1 MKVLRERQGMQITVF
16 REKSKRR
23 DAGLWRAKTDRGLF
37 AECVRLEHV
46 YRKRGSGV
54 KGSED
59 RERTGSF

>member
-1 MKVLRERQGMQITVF
+1 MQITVF
-16 REKSKRR
+16 RGKSKRR

-54 KGSED
+54 KGSKD